1 MPSSLYRINA
11 VDRPVELDVDR
22 DFVDR
27 VRRLTSGWSI
37 TPWTGSS
44 HQQPSVR
51 VTRDNNEYV
60 ITSDWLQEPLRYR
73 DNADATCTLFVQLTG
88 AYSESRP
95 DYFLLHAGAVAID
108 GKLIVLPA
116 AGRIGKSTLSAVL
129 AAHGAAIFS
138 DDALPVSL
146 DRRTGSALGFGP
158 RPRLPLPDSLDQRTR
173 SFIENHIGLGNADF
187 AYLALPSGDKPGE
200 LVPRGTE
207 QPIGGFVIP
216 DRIGDTEPATSIELL
231 PASRAETM
239 AQLIGQHLGKQPPS
253 RELVEKLA
261 ALVGSVP
268 CWRLRYT
275 HADDAAKFLI
285 AHPPFAA
292 Q

>member
-1 MPSSLYRINA
+1 MPSSPYHINA
-11 VDRPVELDVDR
+11 VERPIELDVDR
-22 DFVDR
+22 GFIDR
-27 VRRLTSGWSI
+27 VHTLTSGWSI
-37 TPWTGSS
+37 TPWIGTS
-44 HQQPSVR
+44 HKQPSVR
-51 VTRDNNEYV
+51 VIRDNNEYV
-60 ITSDWLQEPLRYR
+60 IASDWLQEPLRYS
-73 DNADATCTLFVQLTG
+73 DAADATCTFFVQLTG

-95 DYFLLHAGAVAID
+95 DYFLLHAGAAAID
-108 GKLIVLPA
+108 DKLIVFPA

-146 DRRTGSALGFGP
+146 DRRTGSSLGFGP
-158 RPRLPLPDSLDQRTR
+158 RPRLPLPPSLDPATR
-173 SFIENHIGLGNADF
+173 SFIDNHIGLGNADF

-207 QPIGGFVIP
+207 RAIGAFVIP
-216 DRIGDTEPATSIELL
+216 DRIPEAETSQKIELL

-253 RELVEKLA
+253 HELVEKLA
-261 ALVGSVP
+261 VLVGSVP
-268 CWRLRYT
+268 CRRLRYT
-275 HADDAAKFLI
+275 RVDEAAKFLI